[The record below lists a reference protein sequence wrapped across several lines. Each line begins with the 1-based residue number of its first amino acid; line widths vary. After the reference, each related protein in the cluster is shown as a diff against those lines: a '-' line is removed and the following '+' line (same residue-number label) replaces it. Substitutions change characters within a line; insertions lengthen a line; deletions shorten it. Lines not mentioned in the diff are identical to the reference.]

1 MEAKGESFSIFKS
14 SSIYKIPFFQRPY
27 IWGREE
33 WEDLLSTLLDK
44 TGSHFIG
51 SVIAK
56 EINQSSTVKM
66 PGDYLYYELVD
77 GQQRFTTI
85 SILLRVIYDLSPKNY
100 QKSMDMES
108 FLFCY
113 DEKGNTFAKVQPSK
127 LDSKDFNKIILG
139 DGLSEKER
147 KSITD
152 TSSKM
157 MNCFKYFYSK
167 LASFSIEDLRNLF
180 NVITSPAKAI
190 FVFVSL
196 GIGDKE
202 QEIFDSVNNKG
213 IPLTSADTIKNA
225 IFERA
230 LNLAGDDEVKRNKVM
245 QKYHDVWEDFFYKT
259 QDNLNFWDKERIT
272 GRIKRTNMD
281 VFFSCF
287 AVIERI
293 FEIGN
298 DSINDLADS
307 YKKYICNKNYAQMIQ
322 LIDDIDGYAYFY
334 YNELDDYDNSPE
346 IDIDNQVQRILYIFN
361 SLNMTTWYPY
371 LLYIL
376 KKYDNN
382 FQTRDKELKKME
394 TYIIRV
400 TVAKANSLSKN
411 YNRDC
416 YSAINGGFTFDKALQ
431 RTDIND
437 NMVISGLENIKSNY
451 IAHMILFMIELKRRK
466 NNKADKQSLADNFS
480 LEHIMPQKYQA
491 NWDVD
496 MLPVYD
502 RDGKPVDIKV
512 DKEKAIQIREN
523 AIYSIGNMTLLNRA
537 LNSSISNS
545 DFKTKVEGRG
555 RLHGYK
561 ICSDLLITR
570 EDILNNVYDKK
581 IPWDELQIY
590 KREKELVSD
599 FESMWPIY

>member
-127 LDSKDFNKIILG
+127 LDSIDFNKIILG

-287 AVIERI
+287 AVIEKI

-307 YKKYICNKNYAQMIQ
+307 YKKYICNKNYDQMIQ
-322 LIDDIDGYAYFY
+322 LIDNIDGYAYFY

-502 RDGKPVDIKV
+502 RDGKQVDIKV

>member
-1 MEAKGESFSIFKS
+1 
-14 SSIYKIPFFQRPY
+14 
-27 IWGREE
+27 
-33 WEDLLSTLLDK
+33 
-44 TGSHFIG
+44 
-51 SVIAK
+51 
-56 EINQSSTVKM
+56 
-66 PGDYLYYELVD
+66 
-77 GQQRFTTI
+77 
-85 SILLRVIYDLSPKNY
+85 
-100 QKSMDMES
+100 
-108 FLFCY
+108 
-113 DEKGNTFAKVQPSK
+113 
-127 LDSKDFNKIILG
+127 
-139 DGLSEKER
+139 
-147 KSITD
+147 
-152 TSSKM
+152 
-157 MNCFKYFYSK
+157 
-167 LASFSIEDLRNLF
+167 
-180 NVITSPAKAI
+180 
-190 FVFVSL
+190 
-196 GIGDKE
+196 
-202 QEIFDSVNNKG
+202 
-213 IPLTSADTIKNA
+213 
-225 IFERA
+225 
-230 LNLAGDDEVKRNKVM
+230 
-245 QKYHDVWEDFFYKT
+245 
-259 QDNLNFWDKERIT
+259 
-272 GRIKRTNMD
+272 
-281 VFFSCF
+281 
-287 AVIERI
+287 
-293 FEIGN
+293 
-298 DSINDLADS
+298 
-307 YKKYICNKNYAQMIQ
+307 
-322 LIDDIDGYAYFY
+322 
-334 YNELDDYDNSPE
+334 
-346 IDIDNQVQRILYIFN
+346 
-361 SLNMTTWYPY
+361 MTTWYPY

-502 RDGKPVDIKV
+502 RDGKQVDIKV

>member
-127 LDSKDFNKIILG
+127 LDSIDFNKIILG

-287 AVIERI
+287 AVIEKI

-307 YKKYICNKNYAQMIQ
+307 YKKYICNKNYDQMIQ
-322 LIDDIDGYAYFY
+322 LIDNIDGYAYFY

-502 RDGKPVDIKV
+502 RDGKQVDIKV

-570 EDILNNVYDKK
+570 EDILNNVRRRNNSV
-581 IPWDELQIY
+581 DEAI
-590 KREKELVSD
+590 
-599 FESMWPIY
+599 